1 MQYCLPQIPS
11 VYWINKTRYRCN
23 ACGNAFELYTS
34 NGNEVV
40 KFVESKGKEIRWLP
54 MHGQGGY
61 LDLFEKFMPGF
72 LATGKQIIPP
82 IVSQFLNQLQIHIE
96 PSESGNGFEMSN
108 DNRHC
113 PRCKNQ
119 DVKELGEEILSSPE
133 VLWLKIDCELL
144 K

>member
-1 MQYCLPQIPS
+1 
-11 VYWINKTRYRCN
+11 
-23 ACGNAFELYTS
+23 
-34 NGNEVV
+34 
-40 KFVESKGKEIRWLP
+40 

-96 PSESGNGFEMSN
+96 PSESGNGFEMSK
-108 DNRHC
+108 DSRHC

-119 DVKELGEEILSSPE
+119 DVKELSEEILSSPE